1 MRYVYSIIERGRR
14 GVGWGSTSKK
24 AVSSSKVPQYPAEV
38 DRYLKVVNATI
49 HKIDVMCL
57 LCSIR
62 VIRSL

>member
-1 MRYVYSIIERGRR
+1 MFILLLNGEG
-14 GVGWGSTSKK
+14 GGWGGSTSKK

-38 DRYLKVVNATI
+38 DRYLKFVDATI

>member
-1 MRYVYSIIERGRR
+1 MRYVYSIIKRGRR

-38 DRYLKVVNATI
+38 DRYLKFVNATI
-49 HKIDVMCL
+49 HKIDVMC
-57 LCSIR
+57 SIR